1 MHTIVIRLAPG
12 KLKNPDLDLRY
23 VVPDKIEKATK
34 GAITDNGFD
43 YLPDNSMGIW
53 MQTENARDSYP
64 LIVKLFSKKKFLK
77 NDLSQSAEI
86 YISENECESIENCT
100 RVYPEE

>member
-1 MHTIVIRLAPG
+1 MQTIVIRLSPS

-23 VVPDKIEKATK
+23 IVPDKIEEVTN
-34 GAITDNGFD
+34 GIITDNGFD

-53 MQTENARDSYP
+53 LETENARESYP
-64 LIVKLFSKKKFLK
+64 LIVKLFRKKKFLK

-86 YISENECESIENCT
+86 YISENDCESIDNCT

>member
-1 MHTIVIRLAPG
+1 MQTIVIRLVPA

-23 VVPDKIEKATK
+23 VVPDKIEKVTK
-34 GAITDNGFD
+34 GGIADNGFD

-53 MQTENARDSYP
+53 MQTENAQQSYP
-64 LIVKLFSKKKFLK
+64 LIVKLFKKKKFLK
-77 NDLSQSAEI
+77 NDLSKAAEI
-86 YISENECESIENCT
+86 YISEDDCAELDSCT